1 MNSTPLPGAGAG
13 AVIGTPEVGTGSEN
27 GVQYTGTDTPIGYSV
42 PVNSGSGSAS
52 NSGSGGETMLADGSY
67 LAGLAMGDSSTTTSS
82 AFVYSFGLLLIL
94 LLL

>member
-1 MNSTPLPGAGAG
+1 MTSTPIPGAGT
-13 AVIGTPEVGTGSEN
+13 VIGTPEVGTGSEN

-67 LAGLAMGDSSTTTSS
+67 LAGLAMGGSSTTTSS
-82 AFVYSFGLLLIL
+82 AFVYSFGFFLIFFLL
-94 LLL
+94 